1 MPRVCSW
8 RPSLRQGDP
17 RSAGCSLARVPL
29 SSSFRCSVAR
39 ISRLERRGDREEGR
53 RGERTPVTSYPGNN
67 RPNRARGPI
76 SQKGTGTAES
86 ETETRGDVGIQAE
99 LLSLLRGGGGSLGRA
114 NVKERVT
121 RAARGQS
128 SRLLAYL
135 HSSPRGGRPSSASFS
150 RRSVYS
156 PSLVVIRAARRRKRA
171 RVIDDSREG
180 ETQ

>member
-99 LLSLLRGGGGSLGRA
+99 LLSLLRGGGDLWEGRTSKRELLEPRGDNRRVSSLIYTRRHA
-114 NVKERVT
+114 AADLAPLRF
-121 RAARGQS
+121 RAA
-128 SRLLAYL
+128 
-135 HSSPRGGRPSSASFS
+135 PFT
-150 RRSVYS
+150 
-156 PSLVVIRAARRRKRA
+156 RRR
-171 RVIDDSREG
+171 
-180 ETQ
+180 